1 MHKPSLISTCWLH
14 VGQCL
19 TGSATAQTAEMIKT
33 AAQPPD
39 QRARFI
45 EKSLNEFARL
55 PSDETV
61 RAFGMKLEPRM
72 VEVRRPGLQTLI
84 LTWVW
89 VDVRRATLHTLILI

>member
-1 MHKPSLISTCWLH
+1 
-14 VGQCL
+14 
-19 TGSATAQTAEMIKT
+19 MIKT

-61 RAFGMKLEPRM
+61 RAFGMKLDQRM
-72 VEVRRPGLQTLI
+72 VEVRLPNPATLI
-84 LTWVW
+84 H
-89 VDVRRATLHTLILI
+89 A

>member
-1 MHKPSLISTCWLH
+1 
-14 VGQCL
+14 
-19 TGSATAQTAEMIKT
+19 MIKT

-72 VEVRRPGLQTLI
+72 VEVRRSTA
-84 LTWVW
+84 
-89 VDVRRATLHTLILI
+89 RFSF

>member
-1 MHKPSLISTCWLH
+1 MTA
-14 VGQCL
+14 
-19 TGSATAQTAEMIKT
+19 SAAAQTAEMIKT

-61 RAFGMKLEPRM
+61 RAFGMKLESRM
-72 VEVRRPGLQTLI
+72 VEARCPTAQTSWLVLVALHI
-84 LTWVW
+84 MWHPHLLSAVLC
-89 VDVRRATLHTLILI
+89 VSFMLCLSLATML